1 MKPKSKDI
9 QKKISELNETDET
22 VIASSETLS
31 SDMLAAREKMAD
43 IELKKEEL
51 EQRKEDREQRKRY
64 SKRLVIFVCAYLLI
78 AIAVVCLCGRN
89 KMTIDSK
96 VLITLLSTTT
106 ANVIGL
112 FAVVAKY
119 LFHK

>member
-1 MKPKSKDI
+1 MKPQSKDI
-9 QKKISELNETDET
+9 QKKISDLDKTDET

-31 SDMLAAREKMAD
+31 SEVLSAMEKKTD

-51 EQRKEDREQRKRY
+51 EQRKEDREQRKQY
-64 SKRLVIFVCAYLLI
+64 SKKLFIFVCVYLSI
-78 AIAVVCLCGRN
+78 VVLVVIFCGCQCL
-89 KMTIDSK
+89 TIDSK
-96 VLITLLSTTT
+96 VLIALLSTTT